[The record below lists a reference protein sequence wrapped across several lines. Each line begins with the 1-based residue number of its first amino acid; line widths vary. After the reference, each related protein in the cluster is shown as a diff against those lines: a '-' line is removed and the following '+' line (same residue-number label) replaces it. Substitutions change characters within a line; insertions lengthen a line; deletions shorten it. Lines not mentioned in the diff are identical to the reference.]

1 MRGFVFSLAVL
12 SVAVASAQPISINN
26 ASFENQALTSGSFF
40 YSPTQIDGWTST
52 ATGGADRGVWNTS
65 APGKDGQNIAFAYGA
80 NALAQQLTATLQP
93 NTVYTMDYLIGR
105 TGSSITGTVE
115 LWAGGTVANG
125 VVTGGTLLQTQT
137 ETLNTSSMLARTLTY
152 TSPTSGSTIG
162 QLLTIRLAGAPASGS
177 TYVSFDH
184 IRLAAVPEPA
194 TLSVLALGVAA
205 LVRRRKS
212 A

>member
-1 MRGFVFSLAVL
+1 MRGFVLTLVVM

-26 ASFENQALTSGSFF
+26 ASFENQPLSLGSFF
-40 YSPTQIDGWTST
+40 YSPTPIDGWTST

-65 APGKDGQNIAFAYGA
+65 APGKDGENIVFAYGA
-80 NALAQQLTATLQP
+80 NAIAQQLTATLQP
-93 NTVYTMDYLIGR
+93 NTIYNLDYLIGR
-105 TGSSITGTVE
+105 TGGTITGTVE

-125 VVTGGTLLQTQT
+125 VVTGGTLLQSQA
-137 ETLNTSSMLARTLTY
+137 ETLNSSSMAARTLTY

-162 QLLTIRLAGAPASGS
+162 QLLTIRLAGAPATGS

-184 IRLAAVPEPA
+184 IRLNAVPEPA

>member
-1 MRGFVFSLAVL
+1 MRVFVLTSVVM
-12 SVAVASAQPISINN
+12 SVALASAQPISISNP
-26 ASFENQALTSGSFF
+26 SFESQPLGPGSFF

-52 ATGGADRGVWNTS
+52 ATGGADRGVWNTV
-65 APGKDGQNIAFAYGA
+65 AAGKDGENIFFAYGA
-80 NALAQQLTATLQP
+80 NAIAQQLTATLQP
-93 NTVYTMDYLIGR
+93 NTVYSMDYLIGR
-105 TGSSITGTVE
+105 TGGLITGTVE

-125 VVTGGTLLQTQT
+125 VVTGGTLLQSQA
-137 ETLNTSSMLARTLTY
+137 ETLSSSSMSARTLTY

-162 QLLTIRLAGAPASGS
+162 QLLTIRLAGAPATGS

-205 LVRRRKS
+205 LMRRRKS